1 MPVAEDSPATS
12 QSRVF
17 HRLQDAFEC
26 PRCHAPVLPESEAAA
41 CGSCG
46 DVFRYDQARSK
57 FRVERSWARTLDFTS
72 VTLMGLALLEFLAAD
87 RLTLLGW
94 SLGLV
99 GYALHYYN
107 GIRTGVLGS
116 RFFIFST
123 SWIVYRAE
131 SPTLFD
137 LAIIVEGII
146 LAGLT
151 FAALLTL

>member
-1 MPVAEDSPATS
+1 MYQYDPSSS
-12 QSRVF
+12 Q
-17 HRLQDAFEC
+17 
-26 PRCHAPVLPESEAAA
+26 
-41 CGSCG
+41 
-46 DVFRYDQARSK
+46 
-57 FRVERSWARTLDFTS
+57 FRVEHSRARTLDFTS
-72 VTLMGLALLEFLAAD
+72 VTLMGLALLECLVAD

-137 LAIIVEGII
+137 VAIIVEGIVFV
-146 LAGLT
+146 GLT
-151 FAALLTL
+151 FAAMLTL